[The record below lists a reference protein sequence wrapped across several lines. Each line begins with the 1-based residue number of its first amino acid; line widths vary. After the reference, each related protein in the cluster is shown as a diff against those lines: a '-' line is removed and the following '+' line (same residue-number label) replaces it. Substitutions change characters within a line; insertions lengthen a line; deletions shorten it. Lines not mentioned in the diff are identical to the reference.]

1 MKSLN
6 LKKSVKRLLLMF
18 LVSTGFADAQ
28 SLQVDYYG
36 VVSSSSDI
44 NMLKMAQDVF
54 FTQLKSIDYLVVSDK
69 RPDASKTLTSIP
81 EFDKNSPGVAFY
93 AEINEQKDLFGQTTW
108 NCQFDAVAQKDG
120 TTYSKNAT
128 FESYYKILVNA
139 KKSIE
144 SLLDEFKGPEKIAQD
159 ADSQNIAE
167 NSLSNVDVE
176 SLAGTWTGE
185 PGTDKI
191 IILRGGRGFVIY
203 KNGATMNIRIL
214 AGKGK
219 KNSIEVRQVGKS
231 NASFFTE
238 LPREI
243 ALNAA
248 TSAEPI
254 VWNFVITSQNSLEG
268 EKSTLVPDGENGA
281 KKGSVASSWRRF

>member
-6 LKKSVKRLLLMF
+6 LKKSVKRLLLIF
-18 LVSTGFADAQ
+18 LVSTGIAGAE

-69 RPDASKTLTSIP
+69 RPDALKILSAPPDIGR
-81 EFDKNSPGVAFY
+81 NSSGIAFY
-93 AEINEQKDLFGQTTW
+93 AEISEETDLFGKTKW
-108 NCQFDAVAQKDG
+108 NCKFEAVAPEDG
-120 TTYSKNAT
+120 IAHSKSDT

-144 SLLDEFKGPEKIAQD
+144 SVLGDFRSQKKIAQD
-159 ADSQNIAE
+159 ADSQSIAE
-167 NSLSNVDVE
+167 NSLSDVDVE

-185 PGTDKI
+185 PETDKI
-191 IILRGGRGFVIY
+191 IILRGGRGFVVY
-203 KNGATMNIRIL
+203 KNGATMNIRIF
-214 AGKGK
+214 ASRDK
-219 KNSIEVRQVGKS
+219 KNSIEIRQVGKS

-238 LPREI
+238 LPRQA
-243 ALNAA
+243 ALSAA

-268 EKSTLVPDGENGA
+268 VKTTLLPDEDGA
-281 KKGSVASSWRRF
+281 KKGSVASSWIRK